1 MTAVSTLTDH
11 GRDLARVEA
20 DLGEA
25 AALEEAVAQGPD
37 AVTRVL
43 QLHVLRASLTGRSAA
58 QADVARIADR
68 ALDLLGPWPDLCLL
82 RADLAMRGHR
92 LADAR
97 RELAR
102 APGAAECTQGR
113 AVLVDLL
120 VQQGDVDGAEALA
133 TELVAEERT
142 WDHLARLAHLAVVRG
157 DVERA
162 DRLYVEAEDEI
173 TVKSMRSFA
182 WVELERGRLCVL
194 TGNTAAAHRHYT
206 RAAKAYTGHWT
217 VAQRMGELD
226 AAVGRTTDAIRRLE
240 TVLTRTGRPEISQTL
255 ASLYARSGDLVRARK
270 HRRQA
275 LATFVTSAFRGEVLY
290 LHHLAELADP
300 AAAVGWARRDLQL
313 RPNHL
318 TRSTLALALLR
329 DGHTTEARA
338 EMSAALATGLRDP
351 RLMARAAAVMGD
363 REPVPQVSARRP

>member
-25 AALEEAVAQGPD
+25 ATLEDAVAHGPD

-43 QLHVLRASLTGRSAA
+43 QLHVLRASLTGRPAA

-68 ALDLLGPWPDLCLL
+68 ALELLGPWPDLCLL

-92 LADAR
+92 LTDAR

-113 AVLVDLL
+113 AVMVDLL
-120 VQQGDVDGAEALA
+120 VQQGDVDGAEQLA

-194 TGNTAAAHRHYT
+194 TGCTAAAHRHYT

-226 AAVGRTTDAIRRLE
+226 AAVGRTQDAIRRLE

-275 LATFVTSAFRGEVLY
+275 LATFVTSAFRGEALY

-300 AAAVGWARRDLQL
+300 GAAVGWARRDLQL

-329 DGHTTEARA
+329 DGRVAEARA
-338 EMSAALATGLRDP
+338 EMSVALATGLRDP
-351 RLMARAAAVMGD
+351 RLLARAAAVLGD
-363 REPVPQVSARRP
+363 REPAAQVSARRP

>member
-1 MTAVSTLTDH
+1 MTLTSTLTDH

-25 AALEEAVAQGPD
+25 AALEEAAAQGPD

-43 QLHVLRASLTGRSAA
+43 QLHVMRASLTGRPAA
-58 QADVARIADR
+58 QADVDRFADR

-82 RADLAMRGHR
+82 RADLAVRAHR
-92 LADAR
+92 LVDAR

-102 APGAAECTQGR
+102 APGAADCTQGR
-113 AVLVDLL
+113 SVLVDVL

-133 TELVAEERT
+133 TDLVAEERT
-142 WDHLARLAHLAVVRG
+142 WDHLARLAHLALVRG
-157 DVERA
+157 DVGRA

-173 TVKSMRSFA
+173 TAKSMRSFA
-182 WVELERGRLCVL
+182 WVEAERGRLRIL
-194 TGNTAAAHRHYT
+194 TGDPAGAHRHYV

-226 AAVGRTTDAIRRLE
+226 AAVGRTPDAIRRLE

-255 ASLYARSGDLVRARK
+255 ASLYARVGDHVRARK
-270 HRRQA
+270 HRRRA

-300 AAAVGWARRDLQL
+300 TAAVGWARRDLQL

-318 TRSTLALALLR
+318 TRSTLAVALLR
-329 DGHTTEARA
+329 DGSTEEAEA
-338 EMSAALATGLRDP
+338 EMAAALATGLRDP
-351 RLMARAAAVMGD
+351 RLLARAAAVFGD
-363 REPVPQVSARRP
+363 REPVPELSARRP

>member
-1 MTAVSTLTDH
+1 M
-11 GRDLARVEA
+11 
-20 DLGEA
+20 
-25 AALEEAVAQGPD
+25 
-37 AVTRVL
+37 
-43 QLHVLRASLTGRSAA
+43 
-58 QADVARIADR
+58 
-68 ALDLLGPWPDLCLL
+68 
-82 RADLAMRGHR
+82 
-92 LADAR
+92 
-97 RELAR
+97 
-102 APGAAECTQGR
+102 
-113 AVLVDLL
+113 LVDLL

-217 VAQRMGELD
+217 VSQRMGELD